1 MYYELYI
8 DVLFL
13 ENLVLDYLLLRLVRQ
28 ILGCSATQLRMCLAA
43 GLGSLSFCVLC
54 WFSLLWTVP
63 GMLISYVGISMLMVK
78 LGYGIRGRGEMLRAL
93 GLLYVCSLLLGGIL
107 TWMQEAFWPAKLP
120 LWLLAV
126 PGLLVLE
133 LSMSWIFSVR
143 RQRASLCQVTLF
155 YGGVCRTLTGL
166 WDTGNQLYD
175 PLHQKPV
182 SIVERSALE
191 PEVSKEE
198 LLFPVSYHSVGKKD
212 GMLQALIADY
222 LTVQLGKRTCL
233 IRRPVLALAEE
244 ALSSDGSYTLIL
256 NPNAVD
262 N

>member
-28 ILGCSATQLRMCLAA
+28 ILGCSATQLRMCMAA
-43 GLGSLSFCVLC
+43 GIGSLSFCILC

-63 GMLISYVGISMLMVK
+63 GMLVSYVGISMLMVK
-78 LGYGIRGRGEMLRAL
+78 LGFGIRGIGPLLRAV
-93 GLLYVCSLLLGGIL
+93 GMLYVCSLLLGGIL
-107 TWMQEAFWPAKLP
+107 TWLEEMFWPGKWP

-126 PGLLVLE
+126 PGLLLLE
-133 LSMSWIFSVR
+133 LAVRWIFFVR
-143 RQRASLCQVTLF
+143 RQRAYLCQVTLF

-182 SIVERSALE
+182 SLVEKRALE
-191 PEVSKEE
+191 PEVSREE
-198 LLFPVSYHSVGKKD
+198 LLFPISYHSVGNKD
-212 GMLQALIADY
+212 GMLKALIADY
-222 LTVQLGKRTCL
+222 LTVKLNGRTCL
-233 IRRPVLALAEE
+233 VERPVLALVEE